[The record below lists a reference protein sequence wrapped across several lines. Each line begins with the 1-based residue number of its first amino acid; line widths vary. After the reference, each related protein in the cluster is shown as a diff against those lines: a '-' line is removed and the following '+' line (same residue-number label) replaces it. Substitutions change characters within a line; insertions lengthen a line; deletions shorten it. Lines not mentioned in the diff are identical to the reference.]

1 MTLSCDVALA
11 ARIERAEARLLA
23 DAVARVAFRVGGR
36 GDVLSRSLA
45 GGIAAFAEPGS
56 PLNKIAGLGFDDAVP
71 EEELEEVERVFAL
84 RECPVRVELSSL
96 ADPALGAFLTRRGY
110 VLEGFEDVLGLA
122 LPARDL
128 PPIPEDVGVRPSGP
142 EELELWLDVTVAGF
156 LSPDTQGVPS
166 NESFEEEV
174 LRRVIRDFAQAEGM
188 TRYLAERGGV
198 PAGGGSVR
206 VAGGLAQLCGAATLP
221 DHRRRGV
228 QTALLAERLAA
239 ASRAG
244 CDLAVVTTQPGSKS
258 QENARRRGFALLYTR
273 AVLVRGS

>member
-1 MTLSCDVALA
+1 MTLACDVALA
-11 ARIERAEARLLA
+11 ARIERAEARLLS
-23 DAVARVAFRVGGR
+23 DAVARVALRVGER
-36 GDVLSRSLA
+36 GDVLSRPLA

-56 PLNKIAGLGFDDAVP
+56 PLNKIAGLGFDEARL
-71 EEELEEVERVFAL
+71 EKELEEVEKAFVL

-96 ADPALGAFLTRRGY
+96 ADPALGALLTRRGY

-128 PPIPEDVGVRPSGP
+128 PPIPEDVKVQPSGP

-156 LSPDTQGVPS
+156 LSPDEQGVPS
-166 NESFEEEV
+166 SESFEEEV
-174 LRRVIRDFAQAEGM
+174 LRRVIRDFSQADGM

-198 PAGGGSVR
+198 PSGGGSVR
-206 VAGGLAQLCGAATLP
+206 IAGGLAQLCGAATLP
-221 DHRRRGV
+221 AHRRRGI
-228 QTALLAERLAA
+228 QTALLSERLAA
-239 ASRAG
+239 ASREG

-273 AVLVRGS
+273 AVLVRTA

>member
-1 MTLSCDVALA
+1 MTLACDVSLA
-11 ARIERAEARLLA
+11 ARIERAEALLLA
-23 DAVARVAFRVGGR
+23 DAVARVALRVGER
-36 GDVLSRSLA
+36 GDFLSRPFA

-56 PLNKIAGLGFDDAVP
+56 PLNKIAGLGFDGALP
-71 EEELEEVERVFAL
+71 ETELEEVEKAFAR
-84 RECPVRVELSSL
+84 RECPIRVELSSL
-96 ADPALGAFLTRRGY
+96 ADPALGALLTRRGY

-128 PPIPEDVGVRPSGP
+128 PPIPEDVRVRPSGP

-156 LSPDTQGVPS
+156 LSPDAQGVPS
-166 NESFEEEV
+166 NESFEEGV

-188 TRYLAERGGV
+188 TRYLAEQGGV

-206 VAGGLAQLCGAATLP
+206 IADGLAQLCGAATLP
-221 DHRRRGV
+221 AHRRRGI

-239 ASRAG
+239 AGRAG

-273 AVLVRGS
+273 AVLVRGG